1 MIRAIGAGVGRTGTR
16 SLQKALEHLLKGKCY
31 HMFEVGKKPD
41 DITFWKNVAQGKK
54 PNWSSFFSQWSAA
67 VDWPAAAFWPEI
79 SANFPNALIIL
90 SKRDP
95 EEWWSSASNTIFK
108 VLRQAESSAW
118 KEMVFEVLRS
128 RFTVNITDKDECIA
142 FYLDHYQSVLENVD
156 PKRLLEWLPTDGWE
170 PICKSLN
177 VPIPNIEFPHLN
189 DAKSFQKKYLV
200 KTINLQ

>member
-54 PNWSSFFSQWSAA
+54 PNWSSFFSQWTAA

-79 SANFPNALIIL
+79 SASFPNALIIL

-108 VLRQAESSAW
+108 VLRQAETSAW

-128 RFTVNITDKDECIA
+128 RFTANITDKDIHTLPRSTNHTLVHRCNSCIDIPA
-142 FYLDHYQSVLENVD
+142 
-156 PKRLLEWLPTDGWE
+156 PWAPTRCSKTKSSARCTDNPRRCQQRNLTANPFLMFIDG
-170 PICKSLN
+170 PQI
-177 VPIPNIEFPHLN
+177 FH
-189 DAKSFQKKYLV
+189 
-200 KTINLQ
+200 